1 MSFLIIIVN
10 SYFIVGD
17 KKIKISMKEHKKK
30 RRLSFCVAICT
41 YGVILI
47 NAIDETFN

>member
-17 KKIKISMKEHKKK
+17 KKIKISLKEHKKK
-30 RRLSFCVAICT
+30 REDYLFALLFV
-41 YGVILI
+41 YLV
-47 NAIDETFN
+47 